1 MDSILPQQNARNSRT
16 LRITWLLTSI
26 LAIVPI
32 FSLWIIPSLR
42 SLNFEVPLLTEP
54 GTPEWIMVFAVGS
67 IGCVVLLVGQIL
79 AFQNRKVPFGPRVI
93 AALAVFVTLLLWGY
107 WFYATTT
114 KSVAAATPSTH
125 SVKLTWKPSTSP
137 VVGYN
142 IYRSTAPDKFT
153 DPKLNDKPVTDTSYE
168 DKGVEGNKTYYYSTR
183 AVDAKGHESPD
194 SNIAKA
200 IVP

>member
-1 MDSILPQQNARNSRT
+1 MDSSLPQQSARNSRT

-42 SLNFEVPLLTEP
+42 SMNFEVPLLTEP
-54 GTPEWIMVFAVGS
+54 GTPEWILVFAVGS

-79 AFQNRKVPFGPRVI
+79 AFQNRKVPFGPRLI
-93 AALAVFVTLLLWGY
+93 AALAVLVTLLLWGY
-107 WFYATTT
+107 WFYATTR
-114 KSVAAATPSTH
+114 KAVVAAAPSTH
-125 SVKLTWKPSTSP
+125 SVKLSWKPSTSP
-137 VVGYN
+137 VIGYN
-142 IYRSTAPDKFT
+142 IYRSITPDKFT
-153 DPKLNDKPVTDTSYE
+153 GPKLNDRPVTDTSYV
-168 DKGVEGNKTYYYSTR
+168 DKGVEGNMTYYYSTR
-183 AVDAKGHESPD
+183 AVDAGGNESPD